1 MPENKSANTGAEPK
15 VTVEPKGELY
25 KITVSARVSCSEQ
38 YTVAEGA
45 VTLEVENVAKKD
57 LATKVDGLS
66 AYVVNKA
73 NAISMQAA
81 TEVKKRIEAEQN
93 AKLEKAKAEAEAKA
107 AEEALMPHTKEEA
120 KAVVVPAGTF
130 DNEADTTLS
139 KLSLDD
145 LETLASSSERTPLTV
160 GARLILGRTDATPVS
175 KPASTGKYE
184 YKTFKSLI
192 RNGNHTVLDMT
203 KRELEFAKKLKNQ
216 GLKNDVLADAHKALE
231 LGEEV
236 QFTEA
241 DLQ

>member
-15 VTVEPKGELY
+15 VDVEKKGEYY
-25 KITVSARVSCSEQ
+25 KVTVSARISCSEQ

-45 VTLEVENVAKKD
+45 VTLEVENVAKAD
-57 LATKVDGLS
+57 LQKKVDGLS
-66 AYVVNKA
+66 DYVVQKA
-73 NAISMQAA
+73 NTISMQAA
-81 TEVKKRIEAEQN
+81 SEIKKRIEAEQN
-93 AKLEKAKAEAEAKA
+93 AKLEKVKAEEAAKA

-139 KLSLDD
+139 KLSVDD
-145 LETLASSSERTPLTV
+145 LEALANSSERNPLTI
-160 GARLILGRTDATPVS
+160 GARLILGKVVATATPA
-175 KPASTGKYE
+175 PATTGKYE

-216 GLKNDVLADAHKALE
+216 GLKNDVLADARKALE

-241 DLQ
+241 DL